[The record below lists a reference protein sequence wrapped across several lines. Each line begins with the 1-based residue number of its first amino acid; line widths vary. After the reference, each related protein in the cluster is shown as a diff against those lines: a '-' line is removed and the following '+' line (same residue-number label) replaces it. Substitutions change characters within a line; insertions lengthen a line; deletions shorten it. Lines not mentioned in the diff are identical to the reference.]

1 MKTLLRASPAL
12 VLLAAC
18 AGAPT
23 PTPRSGKSR
32 GTELDGDDD
41 YDRAATVYWS
51 KALAPLSERQKART
65 ALLPFLIKRAALPP
79 RHGVGDALEPVRDL
93 AFLAEP
99 AELWGPAA
107 LDRPMADALEKA
119 AEAAY
124 AMQARAGS
132 MPGTVLSLGILAT
145 VRPDPWRAR
154 FDQHLQWM
162 REFDL
167 GGEPGAPIDRLLE
180 AHEAAVHVFPA
191 PVLVESVARLY
202 RSAREPQ
209 PSGVG
214 ANAEAMARFRAA
226 HGVGDTARAIAR
238 VYLRAEQPE
247 KARAAIAPL
256 SGLPDDDPTIRKA
269 LDRIAGGHATA
280 TEWIELAAYLASNPT
295 RRMSDLQRDEPRGP
309 GLEREAALRLCLL
322 GHQRLPDPDLPQC
335 AAEIAIGSVLQ
346 TAQTGLG
353 PERHR
358 MPMVVA
364 LLERVVAKA
373 PDRKQPTEI
382 LASLYM
388 DRISMLISD
397 EDTDLADVEREARR
411 VVEFLGKAQKRVKE
425 RLEVDASQVW
435 AALGRGYYERGDPRR
450 AVALLEEAVRSG
462 ETMEA
467 RERLGLIRLKQGKPS
482 EALRW
487 FEEALGHSSGKTY
500 GDLLSRARVRR
511 YEGDAWDRQG
521 QPEQARTA
529 REGALEAWTQVANML
544 GSSQPRRDRAI
555 AEALVERG
563 RAYYLLGQVEAAMGQ
578 FDQAIAVAPNR
589 GETYADLIAF
599 LAPRGDLAAAGRIYR
614 AGMSRPDRDLTEYM
628 KIYSSIW
635 LLDNARRLGQA
646 PEPLAES
653 YLRGIDGRRWQH
665 ALARYATGRIGEREL
680 SAEADSPAK
689 RVELDFYCAMRLI
702 GAGKHAEARDR
713 LRKVTESSYLGF
725 FEFEMAEYFLRF
737 GAGQT
742 QAAVP
747 AKAI

>member
-1 MKTLLRASPAL
+1 MKKLLPAAP
-12 VLLAAC
+12 VLLLIAAC
-18 AGAPT
+18 ASTASQA
-23 PTPRSGKSR
+23 PRSGKAR

-41 YDRAATVYWS
+41 YDRAATAYWAR
-51 KALAPLSERQKART
+51 ALAPLAERQKART
-65 ALLPFLIKRAALPP
+65 ALLPFLIKRAAQPP

-99 AELWGPAA
+99 SELWGPAL
-107 LDRPMADALEKA
+107 LDRPMADALEQA
-119 AEAAY
+119 ALAAY

-132 MPGTVLSLGILAT
+132 MSGTVLSLGILAT
-145 VRPDPWRAR
+145 VKPDPWRAR
-154 FDQHLQWM
+154 FDQHVQWM

-167 GGEPGAPIDRLLE
+167 GGEPGTPIDRLLE
-180 AHEAAVHVFPA
+180 AHELAVHVFPA
-191 PVLVESVARLY
+191 PVLVESLARLY
-202 RSAREPQ
+202 RAARDPQ
-209 PSGVG
+209 PGGLG

-238 VYLRAEQPE
+238 AYLRAEQPD
-247 KARAAIAPL
+247 KARTAIAPL

-269 LDRIAGGHATA
+269 LDRIAGGQAA
-280 TEWIELAAYLASNPT
+280 ANEWIELAAYLASNPT

-335 AAEIAIGSVLQ
+335 AAEIAINSVLQ
-346 TAQTGLG
+346 TAQSGVG

-358 MPMVVA
+358 MPMVVT
-364 LLERVVAKA
+364 LLERVVARA

-388 DRISMLISD
+388 DRISMQVSD
-397 EDTDLADVEREARR
+397 EDSDLADVEREARR
-411 VVEFLGKAQKRVKE
+411 VVDFLGRAQKRVKE
-425 RLEVDASQVW
+425 RLDVDASQVW

-450 AVALLEEAVRSG
+450 AVALLEQAVKSG
-462 ETMEA
+462 ENMEA
-467 RERLGLIRLKQGKPS
+467 RERLGLIRLKQGKTS

-487 FEEALGHSSGKTY
+487 FEDALARSGGKTY
-500 GDLLSRARVRR
+500 GDLISRARVRR

-529 REGALEAWTQVANML
+529 REGAREAWTQVANML
-544 GSSQPRRDRAI
+544 GSSQPRRDRAV

-563 RAYYLLGQVEAAMGQ
+563 RASYLIGQPEDAMRD

-599 LAPRGDLAAAGRIYR
+599 LAPRGDLATAGRIYR

-635 LLDNARRLGQA
+635 LLDNARRLGQP

-653 YLRGIDGRRWQH
+653 YLRGLDGKRWQH
-665 ALARYATGRIGEREL
+665 ALARFATGRIGEREL

-689 RVELDFYCAMRLI
+689 QVELDFYAAMRLI
-702 GAGKHAEARDR
+702 SAGKPAEARDR
-713 LRKVTESSYLGF
+713 LKRVVESSFLGF
-725 FEFEMAEYFLRF
+725 FEFDMAEYFLRF